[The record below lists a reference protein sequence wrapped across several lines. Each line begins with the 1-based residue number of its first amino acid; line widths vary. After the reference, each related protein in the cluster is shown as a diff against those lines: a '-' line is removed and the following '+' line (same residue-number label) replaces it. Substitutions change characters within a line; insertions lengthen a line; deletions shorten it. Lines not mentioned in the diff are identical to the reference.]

1 MKIYLLGERLV
12 PKPDLQAPANGEKLI
27 YLMTREEFAADS
39 VVLSH
44 KKAAMISITKDK
56 YCKTELMGTC
66 IFGTVNLPIKKKRVV
81 KEARFGFYIG
91 ESELYLIGNISET
104 SPIVGKIKENRFS
117 PELTPSGFLCSLL
130 NSCIDEDIEYLQA
143 IEDELLEIE
152 DCLQDDFDGDFDSRL
167 APCRKDLMVLHS
179 YYNQLNNLGMEMRS
193 NTNRM
198 LTADDCLAYG
208 NFSERAYRLL
218 SHVDTMRDYMLRI
231 REMYETQLSVRQTK
245 AMNMLTVISAIF
257 LPLTLLA
264 GWYGMNF
271 VYMPELRWR
280 WGYAAAAGLGVI
292 IVIAEIIFF
301 KKKKLL

>member
-1 MKIYLLGERLV
+1 
-12 PKPDLQAPANGEKLI
+12 
-27 YLMTREEFAADS
+27 
-39 VVLSH
+39 
-44 KKAAMISITKDK
+44 
-56 YCKTELMGTC
+56 
-66 IFGTVNLPIKKKRVV
+66 
-81 KEARFGFYIG
+81 
-91 ESELYLIGNISET
+91 
-104 SPIVGKIKENRFS
+104 
-117 PELTPSGFLCSLL
+117 
-130 NSCIDEDIEYLQA
+130 
-143 IEDELLEIE
+143 
-152 DCLQDDFDGDFDSRL
+152 
-167 APCRKDLMVLHS
+167 
-179 YYNQLNNLGMEMRS
+179 MEMRS